1 MSNGTRPTTQQ
12 SAEIEYQVF
21 GVFKSSEKEPAADS
35 GDKDHQ
41 WVALKEMHEALGD
54 REVVAA
60 GVYSTATDA
69 IVSESKG
76 PVTSDEGPPP

>member
-41 WVALKEMHEALGD
+41 WVALKEMYEALWAT
-54 REVVAA
+54 VKSLLPA
-60 GVYSTATDA
+60 YSTATGTLLSA
-69 IVSESKG
+69 RARG
-76 PVTSDEGPPP
+76 Q